1 MTVPKLKKSSEYC
14 VLCSRSQEVSNID
27 LIMETM

>member
-14 VLCSRSQEVSNID
+14 VCSRSQEVSNID